1 MNLQMENQLLQG
13 NQAALGSPLGRSIT
27 LVNDILYF
35 MDLKMEIRDTN
46 MKLLGSPETVSE
58 WYHGSPNGE
67 PYVLG
72 KKQL

>member
-58 WYHGSPNGE
+58 
-67 PYVLG
+67 
-72 KKQL
+72 